1 MIKKTSPRS
10 GANRAGRAVAAPVAL
25 VLLLAFTYTSVPGQS
40 QLLKDINLEEDQ
52 YHNEYAE
59 LTDGSGKIYFVVNNT
74 ELWKTTGNEGGT
86 VKLKAFKTL
95 KNLTLVGTTLYF
107 AADDGNGMEL
117 WKSSGTYASTIKVK
131 QSVFSPES
139 LINANGI
146 LYFSAYTPAHGIEIW
161 KSNGTDEGTVLVKDV
176 RPGRA
181 GSYPV
186 QLTHINGTIYF
197 AAHDGKTGLELWKTN
212 GTATGTV
219 LVKDIRPGAS
229 LSSAPDLL
237 TNVDGTLFFAA
248 NDGTSGREL
257 WKTDG
262 TAATTTLVRDI
273 RPGLAHSS
281 IKNLTAVN
289 NSLFFSANDGV
300 HGEELWKSNGLQGG
314 TVMVKDLTAG
324 RIGSSHGQTDF
335 MHDMGNFKS
344 VFGFLYFTAYQDDIY
359 YIWKSD
365 GTEAGTVPLYVA
377 SNGIVMPAPRFVA
390 MKNYIYFFNSVPD
403 EQGDESHQLFRM
415 NPDGSG
421 AVSISP
427 LHNDDYYDRY
437 NPELVVLF
445 NSLFF
450 WGRDSALQGFKLFR
464 SSGVPGSMYVI
475 KDVYKITLT
484 SSPYN
489 MVKTGNNQ
497 IFFAAEEPTF
507 SSSLWRTDGTTAGT
521 IELHELDY
529 MNDIVATNTH
539 VFYSLNAF
547 LDIWKSDG
555 TPAGTVLVKTDP
567 NIASARYFV
576 NVNNLVFFETHDT
589 GLWRSDGTEAGTFR
603 LPATQAA
610 SFRQAVGN
618 LLYFSIR
625 KPDNVV
631 ELWRSD
637 GTTAGTYSIKTFRGQ
652 QQPYYNYTTAI
663 GNVLYF
669 LADDGIT
676 GNEVWRTDGTANG
689 TYLVADLNSGDN
701 LLNGPYE
708 ADIRTLGT
716 WNNNLYIS
724 AYDNTGNWA
733 LYKSNG
739 APGNVTKL
747 ADVNPIPHMIPAI
760 GKMLFFP
767 TVGPEYWRAEVTSW
781 ATDGTAEGT
790 TQLSD
795 VALSHPLDYAI
806 INNVAY
812 YKGYQSDMW
821 RSDGT
826 ACGTYAIDLGVPSWN
841 MFENIGNI
849 IVFAGESIQHGVEP
863 FTFDLN
869 TAPASPCGTTM
880 SATVSATED
889 PNGFDGVSDTPYPN
903 PFTTDFSFRINAG
916 ENDFIS
922 VKAYTSTGFP
932 VEEVKGMKANADY
945 KLGSTW
951 PAGLYF
957 LNINI
962 SGKIITRQVRKK

>member
-1 MIKKTSPRS
+1 MKKTPSPPP
-10 GANRAGRAVAAPVAL
+10 GASRPARTISSILFAT
-25 VLLLAFTYTSVPGQS
+25 LLAFAYGSAPAQS
-40 QLLKDINLEEDQ
+40 QLLKDINVDEEV
-52 YHNEYAE
+52 YHNEYAQ
-59 LTDGSGKIYFVVNNT
+59 LTYGSGMIYFVVNNT
-74 ELWKTTGNEGGT
+74 ELWKTTGNAGGT
-86 VKLKAFKTL
+86 VRLKTFKAV
-95 KNLTLVGTTLYF
+95 KNLTLAGTTLYF
-107 AADDGNGMEL
+107 AADDGDGMEL
-117 WKSSGTYASTIKVK
+117 WKSTGTFSSTTKVK
-131 QSVFSPES
+131 QFVSSPES
-139 LINANGI
+139 LTNANGI
-146 LYFSAYTPAHGIEIW
+146 LYFSAYTSAHGRELW
-161 KSNGTDEGTVLVKDV
+161 KTNGTAEGTVLVKDV
-176 RPGRA
+176 RTGSG

-186 QLTHINGTIYF
+186 QITHVNGTIYF

-212 GTATGTV
+212 GTATGTI

-262 TAATTTLVRDI
+262 TDATTKLVRDI
-273 RPGLAHSS
+273 RPGSGHSS
-281 IKNLTAVN
+281 IKNMTAVN

-300 HGEELWKSNGLQGG
+300 HGEELWTSNGWQQG
-314 TVMVKDLTAG
+314 TFMVKDMTPG

-335 MHDMGNFKS
+335 MHNMGNFKS
-344 VFGFLYFTAYQDDIY
+344 VFGLLYFTAYENDTY

-377 SNGIVMPAPRFVA
+377 SNGITMPMPRFTA
-390 MKNYIYFFNSVPD
+390 MKNYIYFFNSLPD
-403 EQGDESHQLFRM
+403 EQGGEVHHLLRM

-421 AVSISP
+421 LVAISP

-450 WGRDSALQGFKLFR
+450 YGRDNAQQGFKLFR
-464 SSGVPGSMYVI
+464 SSGAPGSMYLI

-497 IFFAAEEPTF
+497 IFFAAEEHTF
-507 SSSLWRTDGTTAGT
+507 SPSLWRTDGTPEGT
-521 IELHELDY
+521 VELHEFDF
-529 MNDIVATNTH
+529 MNDIVATSTH

-547 LDIWKSDG
+547 LEVWKSDG
-555 TPAGTVLVKTDP
+555 TPEGTVLVKTDP

-576 NVNNLVFFETHDT
+576 HVNNLVFFETHDT

-603 LPATQAA
+603 LPGTQAA

-625 KPDNVV
+625 KADNVV

-637 GTTAGTYSIKTFRGQ
+637 GTTAGTYVVRTFHGQ

-669 LADDGIT
+669 LADDGST
-676 GNEVWRTDGTANG
+676 GNEVWRTDGTAGG
-689 TYLVADLNSGDN
+689 TYQVADLNSEDN
-701 LLNGPYE
+701 LLQGPYE
-708 ADIRTLGT
+708 ADIRTLGA

-739 APGNVTKL
+739 APGNATKL
-747 ADVNPIPHMIPAI
+747 TDAHPIVHMIPVVDR
-760 GKMLFFP
+760 MLFFP
-767 TVGPEYWRAEVTSW
+767 TVGPEYWRAEVTTW
-781 ATDGTAEGT
+781 ATDGSPEGT
-790 TQLSD
+790 AQLND
-795 VALSHPLDYAI
+795 VAIGQPLDYTL
-806 INNVAY
+806 INNIAY
-812 YKGYQSDMW
+812 YKSYEDLW

-826 ACGTYAIDLGVPSWN
+826 ACGTYPINLGVPSWN
-841 MFENIGNI
+841 MFENIGNV
-849 IVFAGESIQHGVEP
+849 IVFVGESIQHGYEP
-863 FTFDLN
+863 FTFDLR
-869 TAPASPCGTTM
+869 TAPASPCGTM
-880 SATVSATED
+880 SSYTASED
-889 PNGFDGVSDTPYPN
+889 VNDFTGTNDSPYPN
-903 PFTTDFSFRINAG
+903 PFTTDFSFRVSG
-916 ENDFIS
+916 SENDFII

>member
-1 MIKKTSPRS
+1 MKKNASPHP
-10 GANRAGRAVAAPVAL
+10 AAKRAGRSLALAAL
-25 VLLLAFTYTSVPGQS
+25 VLLLAFAYTLSPAQS

-52 YHNEYAE
+52 YHNEYAQ

-86 VKLKAFKTL
+86 VRLKIFKTL

-117 WKSSGTYASTIKVK
+117 WKSSGTYASTIKVT

-139 LINANGI
+139 LINGNGI

-161 KSNGTDEGTVLVKDV
+161 KSNGTAEGTVLVKDV
-176 RPGRA
+176 RPGRG

-197 AAHDGKTGLELWKTN
+197 AAHDGKTGQEIWKTN

-237 TNVDGTLFFAA
+237 TNVNGTLFFAA

-262 TAATTTLVRDI
+262 TAATTKLVRNI
-273 RPGLAHSS
+273 RPGSGHSS
-281 IKNLTAVN
+281 IKNMTAVN
-289 NSLFFSANDGV
+289 SKLFFSANDGA
-300 HGEELWKSNGLQGG
+300 HGEELWTSDGWQQG
-314 TVMVKDLTAG
+314 TFMVKDMTPG

-344 VFGFLYFTAYQDDIY
+344 VFGLLYFTAYQDDTY

-377 SNGIVMPAPRFVA
+377 SNGIIMPAPRFVA

-403 EQGDESHQLFRM
+403 DQGDESHHLFRM

-421 AVSISP
+421 AVAISP

-437 NPELVVLF
+437 NPELLVLF

-450 WGRDSALQGFKLFR
+450 YGRDNAQQGFKFFR
-464 SSGVPGSMYVI
+464 SSGAPGSMYLI

-497 IFFAAEEPTF
+497 IFFAAEETTF
-507 SSSLWRTDGTTAGT
+507 SPSLWRTNGTTEGT
-521 IELHELDY
+521 IELHEFDF
-529 MNDIVATNTH
+529 MNDIIATNTH

-547 LDIWKSDG
+547 LEIWKSDG
-555 TPAGTVLVKTDP
+555 TPQGTVLVKTDP

-576 NVNNLVFFETHDT
+576 HVNDLVFFETHDL

-603 LPATQAA
+603 LPGTQAA

-652 QQPYYNYTTAI
+652 QQPYYNNTTAI

-676 GNEVWRTDGTANG
+676 GNEVWRTDGTAGG
-689 TYLVADLNSGDN
+689 TYQVADLNSADN

-708 ADIRTLGT
+708 SDIRTLSA

-724 AYDNTGNWA
+724 AYDNTGKWA

-739 APGNVTKL
+739 ARGNATKITD
-747 ADVNPIPHMIPAI
+747 AHPIAHMIPLVDR
-760 GKMLFFP
+760 MLFFP
-767 TVGPEYWRAEVTSW
+767 AVGPEYWRADVTTW
-781 ATDGTAEGT
+781 ATDGTSEGT
-790 TQLSD
+790 AQLND
-795 VALSHPLDYAI
+795 AVLYQLLDYTL
-806 INNVAY
+806 INNIAY
-812 YKGYQSDMW
+812 YKGTEDLW

-826 ACGTYAIDLGVPSWN
+826 ACGTYPINLGVRSWN

-849 IVFAGESIQHGVEP
+849 IVFAGGSIQHGVEP
-863 FTFDLN
+863 FTFDLA
-869 TAPASPCGTTM
+869 TAPPSPCAIM
-880 SATVSATED
+880 SSATVSAAGD
-889 PNGFDGVSDTPYPN
+889 PNSFEGASDTPYPN
-903 PFTTDFSFRINAG
+903 PFNTDFSFRINGG
-916 ENDFIS
+916 ENDFII

-932 VEEVKGMKANADY
+932 VEEVKGMRANTDY